1 MHEQLDR
8 WAVVAITC
16 AVYWDADTA
25 LLHGQSL
32 CELVVLCWGCVDG
45 SEVSVVAAW
54 LLSVDGRG
62 RGCGR
67 VHEQPR
73 SLGWRAVCLDA
84 DTQRSRTDRLPASSE
99 RTDARLVH
107 WQSAV

>member
-1 MHEQLDR
+1 MHEQLGC

-25 LLHGQSL
+25 LLHGLSP

-54 LLSVDGRG
+54 LLSAWIGG
-62 RGCGR
+62 GA
-67 VHEQPR
+67 
-73 SLGWRAVCLDA
+73 AVVCDCW
-84 DTQRSRTDRLPASSE
+84 DMR
-99 RTDARLVH
+99 
-107 WQSAV
+107 

>member
-1 MHEQLDR
+1 MHEQLDC

-25 LLHGQSL
+25 LLHGLST

-54 LLSVDGRG
+54 LTSAWIGG
-62 RGCGR
+62 G
-67 VHEQPR
+67 
-73 SLGWRAVCLDA
+73 AVVVCDCW
-84 DTQRSRTDRLPASSE
+84 DVR
-99 RTDARLVH
+99 
-107 WQSAV
+107 